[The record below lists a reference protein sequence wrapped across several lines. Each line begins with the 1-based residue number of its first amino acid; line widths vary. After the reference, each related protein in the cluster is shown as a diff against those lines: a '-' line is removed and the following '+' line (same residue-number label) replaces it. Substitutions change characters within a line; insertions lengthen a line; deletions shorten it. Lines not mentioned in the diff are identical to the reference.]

1 MPNGHVWLR
10 YVSRIHGESTHQD
23 VIGVS
28 EHEYEL
34 HFVFTILAQ
43 SLSKTSTSA
52 QYIPL
57 SVSQNV
63 TFRVER
69 KFKVC
74 TVWDSRFGIGN
85 IAVIAMSRR
94 TCVTFAFDVKTANA

>member
-43 SLSKTSTSA
+43 SLSKKSTSA
-52 QYIPL
+52 QYLPL

-69 KFKVC
+69 KFKVQC
-74 TVWDSRFGIGN
+74 E
-85 IAVIAMSRR
+85 
-94 TCVTFAFDVKTANA
+94 TADLAI